1 MATMNISLPDKL
13 KTFVET
19 QVADLGYG
27 TSSEYVRELIRK
39 EKDRADLRSLVL
51 EGFAS
56 EPAALADDAFF
67 NELRDQIARLADG

>member
-1 MATMNISLPDKL
+1 MNISLPDTL
-13 KTFVET
+13 KAFVET

-39 EKDRADLRSLVL
+39 EKDRAHLRALAL

-56 EPAALADDAFF
+56 EPSALADDAFF
-67 NELRDQIARLADG
+67 TELRDQIARLAEA